1 MSLPPRGKES
11 WYFVLMLLFIPLIVL
26 PGYMAWEAES
36 PTMTRLQIPGAP
48 DGIVFIADPHIKAG
62 NIEMVRGVIREINK
76 MQPSLVLIGGD
87 FYGQCEETPS
97 FQEIWNEVD
106 APVYAVLGNHDYR
119 VGIQGSGAEGRM
131 AWAME
136 SILRSQ
142 GYNTSPLYSDPD
154 LVSADLLEEVLEKN
168 GVTVLRNEWIELDVN
183 GQRLILCGIDDIWAR
198 RAEPPV
204 VPDNGGY
211 RIYLVHEPY
220 YQEEWDADII
230 LSGHTHGG
238 QVGNGIFS
246 ILDSAG
252 IVDIWG
258 RSMKDDTIMYVT
270 RGIGTSKGDDD
281 YRLFTSPEIV
291 VIN

>member
-36 PTMTRLQIPGAP
+36 PTMTRLQVPGAP

>member
-154 LVSADLLEEVLEKN
+154 LVSADLLEELLEKN

>member
-1 MSLPPRGKES
+1 MKSS
-11 WYFVLMLLFIPLIVL
+11 IPLIVL

-252 IVDIWG
+252 IVDIRG
-258 RSMKDDTIMYVT
+258 RSMKDDTLMYVT

>member
-252 IVDIWG
+252 IVDIRG

-281 YRLFTSPEIV
+281 YRLFASPEIV

>member
-281 YRLFTSPEIV
+281 YRLFASPEIV

>member
-252 IVDIWG
+252 IVDIRG
-258 RSMKDDTIMYVT
+258 RSMKDDTLMYVT